1 MNYNDLINQGLLKQ
15 DNIGFDQINRV
26 IERAYKNIKSA
37 KVLLDNDD
45 EEGAFRF
52 AYDAMLLAG
61 RALIFSYN
69 LRPRAEGSHKIV
81 VDFIER
87 VLGAEAK
94 ILVNKF
100 DKMRKKRHY
109 LIYGISGSVSGTE
122 ANNAIEN
129 ALELLDRIK
138 KEIQDK
144 NPQQTL
150 FSQ

>member
-81 VDFIER
+81 IDCM
-87 VLGAEAK
+87 
-94 ILVNKF
+94 N
-100 DKMRKKRHY
+100 
-109 LIYGISGSVSGTE
+109 
-122 ANNAIEN
+122 
-129 ALELLDRIK
+129 
-138 KEIQDK
+138 
-144 NPQQTL
+144 
-150 FSQ
+150 